1 MAAEQMADG
10 PGTARRRRLRPR
22 ARWTPSTATSCDMLQ
37 TDGRASIRSVAE
49 RVHVS
54 RANAYARINRLID
67 DGVIRGFSARV
78 NHERAGQG
86 ASAYITLKIV
96 QNSWRT
102 VREQLQALPGAAHI
116 ALVSG
121 DFDVLLLVH
130 TPDNRTLREL
140 VLTRIQ
146 AIPEVL
152 STRTLLVFEETDL
165 DPGPVRPARPRRA
178 RLDADGAPSGPA
190 VPGAG
195 QPPVGV
201 LSESVRRPVEGQLTT
216 ASATWSPSEP
226 PPGCGRYHSTRE
238 FTMPKS
244 SRVASR
250 MSTSARRSPSAA
262 AAFSR
267 SATRWSNSRRRS
279 MAQRSVCVL
288 PRTRSSRVTYGSS
301 AISTSTVRRVTYS
314 TRSIARP
321 RTRAR
326 LLEDARRARRAPG

>member
-1 MAAEQMADG
+1 MADEQMAVDRSGSPDGDGGDELRGTGSEG
-10 PGTARRRRLRPR
+10 PGEALSAPVGTPAGAVPARPLDAIDRDILRL
-22 ARWTPSTATSCDMLQ
+22 LQ
-37 TDGRASIRSVAE
+37 TDGRASVRSVAE

-78 NHERAGQG
+78 NHERAGHG

-102 VREQLQALPGAAHI
+102 VREQLGALPGATHI

-165 DPGPVRPARPRRA
+165 NTDPHA
-178 RLDADGAPSGPA
+178 
-190 VPGAG
+190 
-195 QPPVGV
+195 
-201 LSESVRRPVEGQLTT
+201 
-216 ASATWSPSEP
+216 
-226 PPGCGRYHSTRE
+226 
-238 FTMPKS
+238 
-244 SRVASR
+244 
-250 MSTSARRSPSAA
+250 
-262 AAFSR
+262 
-267 SATRWSNSRRRS
+267 
-279 MAQRSVCVL
+279 
-288 PRTRSSRVTYGSS
+288 
-301 AISTSTVRRVTYS
+301 
-314 TRSIARP
+314 
-321 RTRAR
+321 
-326 LLEDARRARRAPG
+326 

>member
-1 MAAEQMADG
+1 MAAEQMAGSGASVPGSGDG
-10 PGTARRRRLRPR
+10 FRGDAEVVHSPPPPPRPLDAIDQDILR
-22 ARWTPSTATSCDMLQ
+22 MLQ
-37 TDGRASIRSVAE
+37 ADGRASIRSVAE

-78 NHERAGQG
+78 DHERAGQG

-102 VREQLQALPGAAHI
+102 VREELQALPGAAHI

-165 DPGPVRPARPRRA
+165 EPR
-178 RLDADGAPSGPA
+178 
-190 VPGAG
+190 
-195 QPPVGV
+195 
-201 LSESVRRPVEGQLTT
+201 
-216 ASATWSPSEP
+216 
-226 PPGCGRYHSTRE
+226 
-238 FTMPKS
+238 
-244 SRVASR
+244 
-250 MSTSARRSPSAA
+250 
-262 AAFSR
+262 
-267 SATRWSNSRRRS
+267 
-279 MAQRSVCVL
+279 
-288 PRTRSSRVTYGSS
+288 RSSR
-301 AISTSTVRRVTYS
+301 
-314 TRSIARP
+314 
-321 RTRAR
+321 
-326 LLEDARRARRAPG
+326 E